1 VTTPRIHPSLQLA
14 WALAN
19 REAHFSGSAT
29 IEPLHFLVA
38 ILLIIDDCFLRD
50 AEAMG
55 LPNEAVDDIATLSAK
70 TRKTIGVPQ
79 DRITTMR
86 RELTKSLRQPD
97 HVPEPTVLHRS
108 DESRALFQEAVDHAK
123 RQGDETVNMFHL
135 LEALFRRMPVE
146 KQAKPCDRLGTLI
159 QELRAKVPPSKTE
172 SRPTRSGI
180 GKTPLLDDLGRDLTA
195 LARSGRLPPVVGRK
209 KEMTTLARHL
219 QRTTKRNVLVI
230 GEAGVGKT
238 AIVEG
243 FAQKIAGKE
252 VPDFLLNL
260 RIVQINVSDLVA
272 GTHYRG
278 DMESRVKRMIEE
290 ASTDP
295 NLVLFLDEI
304 HLAVKA
310 GTGGG
315 APMDIASMLKP
326 ALSRDDFRCIG
337 ATTVDEFE
345 RHIKGDG
352 ALLRRFQIVRL
363 AEPTAEEAIAVCTAW
378 AHRVEQLQGVVF
390 AEDAVTSAVGLS
402 VEFIRGRALPDKAI
416 DLLENAAVLVK
427 VSSLSGRPVAPSKTP
442 PTVTRAHVVAVIEEQ
457 YGISVRRENLLDARG
472 ISASLRQEIVG
483 QDNAIEELTKE
494 IESLS
499 AGAEARPGPLGVF
512 MFTGPTGTG
521 KTFAGECLGRIMF
534 PNASNAVGRFNM
546 NEFKE
551 RHEIARLIGAPPGFI
566 GHDQPGAIFRFA
578 EANPQGLILL
588 DEMEKAHP
596 EIQDYFLQIFDK
608 GEAQDSRGRKVDFR
622 PYVFVM
628 TCNVAVQATEKPR
641 IGFAAGDAPQPEATG
656 PGLHGPLSQH
666 FRPEFM
672 ARVRRVV
679 QFQQI
684 GRKDYLTLLDRRFTA
699 LAGRMRQEHKA
710 EIQITDRAKSQFAE
724 FCTAQGDGCR
734 GFDRLFDR
742 LISSPVTNHVKD
754 HDQPTA
760 TVLQEFSDGTPVL
773 MTR

>member
-1 VTTPRIHPSLQLA
+1 VTTPQIDPSLQLA

-55 LPNEAVDDIATLSAK
+55 LPSEAIDEIGRLSAK
-70 TRKTIGVPQ
+70 TRRTIGVPQ
-79 DRITTMR
+79 DRITAMR

-97 HVPEPTVLHRS
+97 RAPTPTVLHRS
-108 DESRALFQEAVDHAK
+108 DESRALFQGAVDDAK
-123 RQGDETVNMFHL
+123 GQGDEAVNMLHL
-135 LEALFRRMPVE
+135 LEALFRGMPVD
-146 KQAKPCDRLGTLI
+146 KQAKSSDRLGPLI
-159 QELRAKVPPSKTE
+159 QELRAQVQPSKDE
-172 SRPTRSGI
+172 SRSARFGT

-195 LARSGRLPPVVGRK
+195 LARSGRLAPVVGRK
-209 KEMTTLARHL
+209 KEMTALARHL
-219 QRTTKRNVLVI
+219 QRTSKRNVLVI

-243 FAQKIAGKE
+243 FAQKIAAKD

-260 RIVQINVSDLVA
+260 RIVQVNVSDLVA

-310 GTGGG
+310 GTGSG
-315 APMDIASMLKP
+315 APMDIAGMLKP

-337 ATTVDEFE
+337 ATTVEEFE
-345 RHIKGDG
+345 RHIKGDA

-363 AEPTAEEAIAVCTAW
+363 AEPTAEEAISVCAAW
-378 AHRVEQLQGVVF
+378 ANRVEQRQGVVF
-390 AEDAVTSAVGLS
+390 AEDAVASAVGLS

-427 VSSLSGRPVAPSKTP
+427 VSSLSGRPVVLSKTP

-457 YGISVRRENLLDARG
+457 YGISVRRANLLDARG
-472 ISASLRQEIVG
+472 IGAALRRDIVG

-494 IESLS
+494 IKSLS
-499 AGAEARPGPLGVF
+499 SGAEARPGPLGVF

-521 KTFAGECLGRIMF
+521 KTFAGECLGRTIF
-534 PNASNAVGRFNM
+534 PNNSNAVARFNM

-566 GHDQPGAIFRFA
+566 GHDHPGSLFRYV
-578 EANPQGLILL
+578 EANPQGLIIL

-596 EIQDYFLQIFDK
+596 EIQDYFLQVFDK
-608 GEAQDSRGRKVDFR
+608 GECLDSRGRRVDFR
-622 PYVFVM
+622 PYLFVM
-628 TCNVAVQATEKPR
+628 TCNVAKKESKSL
-641 IGFAAGDAPQPEATG
+641 IGFAATAGEAAQSTAG
-656 PGLHGPLSQH
+656 RAHPDLSQH
-666 FRPEFM
+666 FRPEFL
-672 ARVRRVV
+672 ARIRRVIEFHAFDR
-679 QFQQI
+679 QE
-684 GRKDYLTLLDRRFTA
+684 YLALLEQRLAA
-699 LAGRMRQEHKA
+699 LAEDMERKHSVGVQVGEEA
-710 EIQITDRAKSQFAE
+710 VSQFADL
-724 FCTAQGDGCR
+724 CISQPDGYR

-742 LISSPVTNHVKD
+742 LIALPVVEQVGVHPQTGVVRLVRFRD
-754 HDQPTA
+754 R
-760 TVLQEFSDGTPVL
+760 TPSFQ
-773 MTR
+773 

>member
-1 VTTPRIHPSLQLA
+1 MTTPRIHPSLQLA

-19 REAHFSGSAT
+19 REAHFSGSPT

-38 ILLIIDDCFLRD
+38 TLLIIDDCFLRD

-55 LPNEAVDDIATLSAK
+55 LPSDAIEGIATLSAK
-70 TRKTIGVPQ
+70 ARKTIGIPQ
-79 DRITTMR
+79 DRITAMR

-108 DESRALFQEAVDHAK
+108 DKSRALFQDAANQAKGHGDEAV
-123 RQGDETVNMFHL
+123 NMLHL

-146 KQAKPCDRLGTLI
+146 KQATSPDRLGTLI
-159 QELRAKVPPSKTE
+159 QELRAHTPPPTIAPSQ
-172 SRPTRSGI
+172 TRSGTV
-180 GKTPLLDDLGRDLTA
+180 KTPLLNDLGRDLTA
-195 LARSGRLPPVVGRK
+195 LARAGRLPPVIGRK
-209 KEMTTLARHL
+209 KEMTALARHL
-219 QRTTKRNVLVI
+219 QRTTKRNVLII

-260 RIVQINVSDLVA
+260 RIVQVNVSDLVA

-315 APMDIASMLKP
+315 APMDIAGMLKP

-345 RHIKGDG
+345 RYIKGDA
-352 ALLRRFQIVRL
+352 ALLRRFQIVRVP
-363 AEPTAEEAIAVCTAW
+363 EPTTEEAIAVCTAW
-378 AHRVEQLQGVVF
+378 VKRVERLQGVVF
-390 AEDAVTSAVGLS
+390 AEDAVASAVQLS
-402 VEFIRGRALPDKAI
+402 LEFIRCRSLPDKAI

-427 VSSLSGRPVAPSKTP
+427 VSSLSDRPATPSKTP
-442 PTVTRAHVVAVIEEQ
+442 PNVTRAHVVAVIEEQ
-457 YGISVRRENLLDARG
+457 YGIVVRRSDLLDAGR
-472 ISASLRQEIVG
+472 IRAALLRDVVG
-483 QDNAIEELTKE
+483 QNEAIEEMSSE

-499 AGAEARPGPLGVF
+499 KDTGPRIGPLGVF

-521 KTFAGECLGRIMF
+521 KTFVGERLGRLLF
-534 PNASNAVGRFNM
+534 PNDSNAVTRFNM
-546 NEFKE
+546 NEFTE

-578 EANPQGLILL
+578 EANPQGLIIL

-596 EIQDYFLQIFDK
+596 EIQDYFLQVFDK

-622 PYVFVM
+622 PYLFVM
-628 TCNVAVQATEKPR
+628 TCNLGIREAERPR
-641 IGFAAGDAPQPEATG
+641 IGFAAVDATQPGTNDRG
-656 PGLHGPLSQH
+656 SRGPLSQH
-666 FRPEFM
+666 FRPEFL
-672 ARVRRVV
+672 ARIRRVI
-679 QFQQI
+679 QFREI
-684 GRKDYLTLLDRRFTA
+684 GRDAYRALLERRLTA
-699 LAGRMRQEHKA
+699 LSEGVRQEHNA
-710 EIQITDRAKSQFAE
+710 EVKMTDKAKSQFADL
-724 FCTAQGDGCR
+724 CTNQGDGCR

-742 LISSPVTNHVKD
+742 LISSPVTRHAKD
-754 HDQPTA
+754 HAQPTPI
-760 TVLQEFSDGTPVL
+760 VLQEFSDGKPVFG
-773 MTR
+773 MP